1 MPARE
6 LAVLPRVAVD
16 AVVALELAEG
26 QRPLE
31 RAVVG
36 GHVVAPAVG
45 GRVEREV
52 VLSVAH
58 PADVVV
64 HLGGSRWDHR
74 VVVDQDPR
82 AVDARVERGRQP
94 CVTVGPV
101 AGPVGVRVGAVQLA
115 VGPGAGLD
123 VQPRLNAH
131 GADEPGHVDLED
143 EVHRGDVVND
153 DHPALE
159 GVQVAVVVHLEL
171 GRVREPVLQVVR

>member
-1 MPARE
+1 MPAGE

-26 QRPLE
+26 HGPLE

-45 GRVEREV
+45 GPVEREV
-52 VLSVAH
+52 VLRVAH

-82 AVDARVERGRQP
+82 AVDARVERGGQLGVP
-94 CVTVGPV
+94 VGPV
-101 AGPVGVRVGAVQLA
+101 AGPVGVDVGSVQLA

-123 VQPRLNAH
+123 VQPRLQLHIAH
-131 GADEPGHVDLED
+131 EARHVDLED
-143 EVHRGDVVND
+143 EVRRRGVVQD
-153 DHPALE
+153 YHLALE
-159 GVQVAVVVHLEL
+159 GVEVAVVVHLEL